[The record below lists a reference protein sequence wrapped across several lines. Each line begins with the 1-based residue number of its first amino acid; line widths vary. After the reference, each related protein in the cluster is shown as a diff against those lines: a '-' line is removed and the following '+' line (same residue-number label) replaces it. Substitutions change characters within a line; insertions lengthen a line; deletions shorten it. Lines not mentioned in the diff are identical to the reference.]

1 MTNAATSEPSKPD
14 APQAAFGL
22 APCSALW
29 AVSVVLTLHK
39 PDGKLNVLN
48 HLQRVRAANKDEAV
62 GTAIRV
68 SMEQCPEHQL
78 HCYTA
83 LQFADEPN
91 GGDELRPQRK

>member
-1 MTNAATSEPSKPD
+1 MTNAHNNSPSD
-14 APQAAFGL
+14 QQSTAFGL
-22 APCSALW
+22 SHGSALW

-68 SMEQCPEHQL
+68 SMGQCPEHQI

-91 GGDELRPQRK
+91 TKVSHDHSD